1 MICSGYQVTGTT
13 FHGTTKGLFQTAAEG
28 DFGDINS
35 TRVITIS
42 EMGTLNHRRRFCP

>member
-1 MICSGYQVTGTT
+1 MICSGYPVTGTT
-13 FHGTTKGLFQTAAEG
+13 FRGTTKELFQTVAEG